1 MTWYD
6 RWKAFLRTKRHYP
19 DSGNCGYASTT
30 HTTPGETAIIRWP
43 SLAPKQSASAL
54 PRNLKRLC
62 EAKGW
67 SVAELAGAAQVSAST
82 VRAMETS
89 GNYDMSETERALNKK
104 PTYDPNPTLTSLLAV
119 AQALGVGIG
128 ELVEESNNA

>member
-1 MTWYD
+1 VTWYD

-54 PRNLKRLC
+54 PRNLKRLR

-67 SVAELAGAAQVSAST
+67 NPVQLAGKAHVSAST
-82 VRAMETS
+82 IRGLETAN
-89 GNYDMSETERALNKK
+89 NYDVPEAERCGSGA
-104 PTYDPNPTLTSLLAV
+104 PTYDPNPTLTTLLAV
-119 AQALGVGIG
+119 AEALGCGIE
-128 ELVEESNNA
+128 ELVREG